1 MVMVMI
7 IIFTPREKKEEG
19 ANGRKEEKDEG
30 KEVRMGMKGKG
41 MRL

>member
-7 IIFTPREKKEEG
+7 IIFTPREKEEG